1 MFDISSPRC
10 LGTLLG
16 AIALVAASSR
26 CAIAQTEPAEAM
38 RQVTSVSQL
47 QDVRPTDWAFQAL
60 QGLVERY
67 GCIAG
72 YPNQTFRGNRSL
84 SRYEF
89 AAAVSSC
96 MSRVD
101 ELISSNTNNGVSQAD
116 LGQLKALQ
124 TEFATELSTV
134 SGRLDDLR
142 SVVDHRLDD
151 KVKQLE
157 SQQFS
162 VTTKMAG
169 FSVIGFQGRTGNEGD
184 RAPRDGT
191 PDTPDPGTNVAVV
204 NQNYLA
210 FTTQITPTSNL
221 YTAFLHQNGTSSAPS
236 LTNDGKLGWDL
247 SPMMPIV
254 SDLNYRFMVTPKIAA
269 IVGTEG
275 VYPSIAFRGP
285 NRYEDAFNGPISKF
299 AQRNPILDIG
309 FGRGGAGLDWQFS
322 KRASLQAVYSSDIPG
337 VFPKGGNEGHAVVG
351 AQLALTPIDPLDITL
366 YYLNDYSPNGNW
378 LTSVGDDQFTA
389 INPST
394 GTSAPLRTHA
404 FGSSVNWQVNQKLAI
419 GGWLGLTNSHIPGQP
434 GNVTTSNYMVYA
446 NLKDALGQGNLAGI
460 YIGQPPK
467 ITSSNLPIGNNVPG
481 TLNNGLGAAGGQ
493 PGSTLHI
500 ESFLRWQVNPNV
512 SITPGLVWVMNPGH
526 TDRSED
532 FVVGTVRTT
541 FMF

>member
-1 MFDISSPRC
+1 MFYTSSPRC
-10 LGTLLG
+10 LVVLFG
-16 AIALVAASSR
+16 ALTAITAISR
-26 CAIAQTEPAEAM
+26 PAIAQVEPSEAM

-116 LGQLKALQ
+116 LDQLKALQ
-124 TEFATELSTV
+124 TEFATELSIV
-134 SGRLDDLR
+134 SGRLD
-142 SVVDHRLDD
+142 RLDD

-184 RAPRDGT
+184 RAFRDGT

-221 YTAFLHQNGTSSAPS
+221 YTAFLQQNGTSSAPS

-247 SPMMPIV
+247 FPMMPIV

-337 VFPKGGNEGHAVVG
+337 VFPKGGNEGHAIVG
-351 AQLALTPIDPLDITL
+351 AQLALTPIEPLDITL

-389 INPST
+389 VNPST

-404 FGSSVNWQVNQKLAI
+404 FGSSVNWQVNQKLAV

-467 ITSSNLPIGNNVPG
+467 ITSSDLAIGNNVPG

-493 PGSTLHI
+493 PSSTLHV
-500 ESFLRWQVNPNV
+500 EGFLRWQVNPNV

>member
-1 MFDISSPRC
+1 MFYPALSRC
-10 LGTLLG
+10 LVTLLG
-16 AIALVAASSR
+16 SLSAIAVLDSR
-26 CAIAQTEPAEAM
+26 SAIAQSEPSEAM

-60 QGLVERY
+60 QSLVERY

-72 YPNQTFRGNRSL
+72 YPNATFRGNRSM

-96 MSRVD
+96 MNRVD
-101 ELISSNTNNGVSQAD
+101 ELIGSATANAVSQAD
-116 LGQLKALQ
+116 LDQLKALQ

-134 SGRLDDLR
+134 SGRLD
-142 SVVDHRLDD
+142 RLDD
-151 KVKQLE
+151 KIQQLE
-157 SQQFS
+157 DHQFS
-162 VTTKMAG
+162 VTTKMNG
-169 FSVIGFQGRTGNEGD
+169 FSVIGFQGRTANQGD

-191 PDTPDPGTNVAVV
+191 PETDDPGVNATIV

-221 YTAFLHQNGTSSAPS
+221 YTAILHQNGTSSSPS

-247 SPMMPIV
+247 FPMSPLI
-254 SDLNYRFMVTPKIAA
+254 SDLNYRFMVTPKLAA

-309 FGRGGAGLDWQFS
+309 FGRGGAGLDWQIG

-337 VFPKGGNEGHAVVG
+337 VFPKGGKEGHAIVG
-351 AQLALTPIDPLDITL
+351 AQLALTPIDPLDITF
-366 YYLNDYSPNGNW
+366 YYLNDYSPNGN
-378 LTSVGDDQFTA
+378 LVTFVGDEQLTA
-389 INPST
+389 ANPSD
-394 GTSAPLRTHA
+394 GISAPLRTHA
-404 FGSSVNWQVNQKLAI
+404 FGSSVNWQVNQKLAV
-419 GGWLGLTNSHIPGQP
+419 GGWLGLTNSHIPGQS

-460 YIGQPPK
+460 YVGQPPK
-467 ITSSNLPIGNNVPG
+467 ITSSDLAIGNNVPG

-493 PGSTLHI
+493 PSSTLHV
-500 ESFLRWQVNPNV
+500 EGFLRWQVNPNV

-532 FVVGTVRTT
+532 FVVGAVRTT